1 MRVSREQA
9 ALNRDRVID
18 TGARLFREKGLD
30 GIGIA
35 DLMKASGLTHGGFYG
50 QFESKD
56 ALAAE
61 CVTRVLGKSVER
73 WRRLLEEGLLEEP
86 GGDPLRTLVEDY
98 LSVRHLN
105 GPETGCA
112 FTTLAA
118 DAARRGGA
126 VAQAMSDGMEALADI
141 LRSILPD
148 GERGRALAILSQMAG
163 AMTLARATADPVLA
177 EEMLAAARGAILA
190 GR

>member
-1 MRVSREQA
+1 MESELRVSREQA

-50 QFESKD
+50 QFESKE

-61 CVTRVLGKSVER
+61 CVTRSFGSSVER
-73 WRRLLEEGLLEEP
+73 WRRLAGQAS
-86 GGDPLRTLVEDY
+86 GDPLRTIVEDY

-105 GPETGCA
+105 GPESGCA

-118 DAARRGGA
+118 DAARRRGA
-126 VAQAMSDGMEALADI
+126 MGEAMSAGMEALVDV
-141 LRSILPD
+141 LMSILP
-148 GERGRALAILSQMAG
+148 GGGRSAALAILSQMTG
-163 AMTLARATADPVLA
+163 AMTLARATADPALA
-177 EEMLAAARGAILA
+177 EEILAAAREAILT
-190 GR
+190 RR

>member
-1 MRVSREQA
+1 LRVSREQA
-9 ALNRDRVID
+9 AQNRDRVID

-35 DLMKASGLTHGGFYG
+35 ELMKASGLTHGGFYG

-56 ALAAE
+56 ALAVE
-61 CVTRVLGKSVER
+61 CVTRVLGKSAER
-73 WRRLLEEGLLEEP
+73 WRRLLEEAS
-86 GGDPLRTLVEDY
+86 GDPLRTIVEDY

-105 GPETGCA
+105 GVETGCA

-126 VAQAMSDGMEALADI
+126 MAQAMSEGMEALADV
-141 LRSILPD
+141 LQSILP
-148 GERGRALAILSQMAG
+148 GGGRGRALAVLSQLTG
-163 AMTLARATADPVLA
+163 AMTLARATADPALA
-177 EEMLAAARGAILA
+177 GEMLMAAREEILA
-190 GR
+190 RR

>member
-9 ALNRDRVID
+9 ALNRERVID
-18 TGARLFREKGLD
+18 TGSRLFREKGLD

-35 DLMKASGLTHGGFYG
+35 DLMKASGMTHGGFYG

-61 CVTRVLGKSVER
+61 CVTRSFGRSVER
-73 WRRLLEEGLLEEP
+73 WRRLLDQARDGHDA
-86 GGDPLRTLVEDY
+86 DPLRTIVEDY

-126 VAQAMSDGMEALADI
+126 MAEAMSTGMDALVDI
-141 LRSILPD
+141 LVSILPE
-148 GERGRALAILSQMAG
+148 GGRADALAILAQMSG
-163 AMTLARATADPVLA
+163 AMTLARATADPALA
-177 EEMLAAARGAILA
+177 EEILAAARKAILTP
-190 GR
+190 R

>member
-50 QFESKD
+50 QFGSKD

-73 WRRLLEEGLLEEP
+73 WRRLLDEAD
-86 GGDPLRTLVEDY
+86 GDPLRTLVEDY
-98 LSVRHLN
+98 LSARHLN

-141 LRSILPD
+141 LRSILPE
-148 GERGRALAILSQMAG
+148 GGRGRALAILSQMTG

-177 EEMLAAARGAILA
+177 EEMLVAAREAILA

>member
-1 MRVSREQA
+1 MSRDQA

-18 TGARLFREKGLD
+18 TGARLFRQKGLD
-30 GIGIA
+30 GISIA
-35 DLMKASGLTHGGFYG
+35 DLMKASGMTHGGFYG

-61 CVTRVLGKSVER
+61 CVVRILSKSAER
-73 WRRLLEEGLLEEP
+73 WRCLLNAGA
-86 GGDPLRTLVEDY
+86 GDPLRTIVEDY
-98 LSVRHLN
+98 LSVRHLS

-126 VAQAMSDGMEALADI
+126 VAQAMADGMEALADI
-141 LRSILPD
+141 LLSILPD
-148 GERGRALAILSQMAG
+148 DGRGLGRGGALAILSQMTG
-163 AMTLARATADPVLA
+163 AMTLARATADPGLA
-177 EEMLAAARGAILA
+177 EEMLTAAREAILA